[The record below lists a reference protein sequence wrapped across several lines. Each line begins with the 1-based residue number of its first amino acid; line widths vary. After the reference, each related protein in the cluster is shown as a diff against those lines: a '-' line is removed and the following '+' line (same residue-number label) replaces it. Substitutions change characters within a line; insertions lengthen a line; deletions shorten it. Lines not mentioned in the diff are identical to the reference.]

1 MASPMDLL
9 GSIIGGGNKG
19 LFNIKIPTFS
29 LSQGFDSQG
38 VKSIGGVVNSV
49 VDSAQNLLQGARLAY
64 CLGTMITN
72 PAMFL
77 GMLDTLANSAV
88 AAAAD
93 MASRIASLVKGQ
105 ITQALSQIT
114 GTITGLINNVLGFL
128 NSILNLYDS
137 ILNLIESLKN
147 IGNWDWEDFM
157 AEEDC
162 EYIFA
167 MMAACML
174 NKFLGSKLQELEQKI
189 SNKIIETGS
198 QLNSAIAE
206 NLADVNTVSSYIER
220 ETFMM
225 NKATKQINGINNLIS

>member
-19 LFNIKIPTFS
+19 LFNIKLPTFS
-29 LSQGFDSQG
+29 LSQGFDSG
-38 VKSIGGVVNSV
+38 SVHSLGGAVNSV

-64 CLGTMITN
+64 CLGKMITN
-72 PAMFL
+72 PSMFL
-77 GMLDTLANSAV
+77 GMLDILANSAL
-88 AAAAD
+88 AAAGD
-93 MASRIASLVKGQ
+93 IASRLAALVKGQ

-114 GTITGLINNVLGFL
+114 GSITGLVNNILGFL

-137 ILNLIESLKN
+137 IVNLIENLKN

-174 NKFLGSKLQELEQKI
+174 NKFLGSKLQDLEQKI
-189 SNKIIETGS
+189 SNKIIKTGTE
-198 QLNSAIAE
+198 LNSAIAE
-206 NLADVNTVSSYIER
+206 NLSDVNTVSSYVER

-225 NKATKQINGINNLIS
+225 NKATKQINGLNNLIA